1 MSEQLW
7 VALIVLVTWISLP
20 LSVIIANNVFDN
32 DVVKE
37 GEEAGHH

>member
-7 VALIVLVTWISLP
+7 VALLIAACWASLPISL
-20 LSVIIANNVFDN
+20 IYANNVFDN

>member
-7 VALIVLVTWISLP
+7 VGLILIGTWASLP
-20 LSVIIANNVFDN
+20 LSLILANNIFDN

>member
-7 VALIVLVTWISLP
+7 VGLILIGSWAALPISLIV
-20 LSVIIANNVFDN
+20 ANNVFDN

>member
-7 VALIVLVTWISLP
+7 VGLILVVIWASLP
-20 LSVIIANNVFDN
+20 VSLIYANNVFDN
-32 DVVKE
+32 DVVKP